1 MRFCTEESIWP
12 IRLDCLTAGI
22 GNYGDCL
29 MGMTELTTKLLME
42 QSRLHDFGSC
52 RLLTIGRQGIT
63 FSVKDLSKWARD
75 FNFKLSE
82 PNLQNALVQNRRL
95 TDTEYFLSLGFQS
108 VESLDVSEYEEASII
123 CNLNQDLPLDL
134 QGKFDVVYDGGSTE
148 HMFNVPKAFE
158 NYNKLLK
165 VGGLIMHALPS
176 TGNLDHG
183 FYMFSPTLFHD
194 YYSQNK
200 WSIKTNYMLQLPYD
214 NMNSWNI
221 YEYSA
226 PGPFLEHIEFKGR
239 WGMFFVAQK
248 QSDSTFDTNIS
259 QHYFKTLWQNTLKEK
274 SEENGAASAGKSKN
288 AGALKKL
295 FRMLPENVKAAIRLL
310 ILAMKRLPFLRPK
323 IPFKKLELR

>member
-1 MRFCTEESIWP
+1 
-12 IRLDCLTAGI
+12 
-22 GNYGDCL
+22 

-42 QSRLHDFGSC
+42 QSRLHDFKNS

-63 FSVKDLSKWARD
+63 FSIEDLSKWAKD
-75 FNFKLSE
+75 FNFRLSE
-82 PNLQNALVQNRRL
+82 SNLQNALAQNRPL

-108 VESLDVSEYEEASII
+108 VESMDVSEYEEASII
-123 CNLNQDLPLDL
+123 CNLNEDLPLDL

-183 FYMFSPTLFHD
+183 FYMFSPTLFYD
-194 YYSQNK
+194 YYSQNR

-214 NMNSWNI
+214 NMDSWNI

-248 QSDSTFDTNIS
+248 QSNSTFDTNIS
-259 QHYFKTLWQNTLKEK
+259 QNYFKALWQDTLNEK
-274 SEENGAASAGKSKN
+274 SANTGTARAESPRK

-295 FRMLPENVKAAIRLL
+295 FRMLPENIKVIIRVLIRVKH
-310 ILAMKRLPFLRPK
+310 RLPFFKPT